1 MRRSGYDS
9 QLSSMLCDESCI
21 CIRRTCAKLI
31 GVVGKSTTHPPC
43 QKIGLELL
51 EVGMHRSFVL
61 PHMARPPAPPDEP
74 PTGAMKKQGG
84 YPGRV
89 PCVPLLVFR
98 VPEGERSVLSAAQIK
113 FVTLVV
119 RRVQRAPLEPNL
131 PTGPLMSRYW
141 LWGTEAPP
149 VSTHD
154 PLHPYAVRCTAPSRE
169 GMLQCH
175 PAPKL
180 SGFHP
185 HSPSSPRTVPSS
197 ARSPPERSRSS
208 SAPSLFSSVSHGVW
222 PRVPTRCSEL
232 YTM

>member
-84 YPGRV
+84 GTRV
-89 PCVPLLVFR
+89 
-98 VPEGERSVLSAAQIK
+98 E
-113 FVTLVV
+113 
-119 RRVQRAPLEPNL
+119 
-131 PTGPLMSRYW
+131 YH
-141 LWGTEAPP
+141 
-149 VSTHD
+149 VS
-154 PLHPYAVRCTAPSRE
+154 P
-169 GMLQCH
+169 
-175 PAPKL
+175 
-180 SGFHP
+180 F
-185 HSPSSPRTVPSS
+185 
-197 ARSPPERSRSS
+197 
-208 SAPSLFSSVSHGVW
+208 
-222 PRVPTRCSEL
+222 
-232 YTM
+232 

>member
-149 VSTHD
+149 
-154 PLHPYAVRCTAPSRE
+154 
-169 GMLQCH
+169 
-175 PAPKL
+175 
-180 SGFHP
+180 
-185 HSPSSPRTVPSS
+185 SSH
-197 ARSPPERSRSS
+197 
-208 SAPSLFSSVSHGVW
+208 L
-222 PRVPTRCSEL
+222 
-232 YTM
+232 